1 MSLEDM
7 VVVLWTEPDS
17 SGELSTFLHDG
28 KVVALPPGDPD
39 TAGTIYVGDR
49 VEVTRILEHIPRQR
63 VAVPVEVARQLNA
76 EWEFEPGSPR
86 QPV

>member
-7 VVVLWTEPDS
+7 IVVLWMEPES

-39 TAGTIYVGDR
+39 TAGTIYVGDADHA
-49 VEVTRILEHIPRQR
+49 TSILQHMARQR
-63 VAVPVEVARQLNA
+63 VAVPVEVARKLNA